1 MHLWFRISVR
11 CYEINQ
17 RRIYIID
24 CKMAAR
30 LALHR
35 LKSMCPNGSD
45 GNGIVLRYPVA
56 RGECSRGSRPIE
68 TQYGHLGILQTRK
81 RITNYVHV
89 DLCRSLLGISNIR
102 QESDR
107 SAERVH
113 HFWAGAF
120 PTQPQSF
127 ILQFRRYQDSQVVIF
142 DKCRWV
148 EQGGVFVVA
157 NIRGGAE
164 YGEAWHMAGQLENK
178 QNVFDDFIAAAEFL
192 KAEGITSEHGLAI
205 QGESNGGLLI
215 GAVTNQRLDL
225 FDAALPSVGVMDM
238 LRFNQFTG
246 GQFWISDYGNS
257 AIEAQFRT
265 LLAYSPYHNVRPGK
279 DYPAIL
285 ATTADADDRVIPGHS
300 FKYIASIQAADV
312 GPKPHLVR
320 IETRAGHGAGK
331 PQDKVIAEI
340 ADMWT
345 FAAHWTGLTIKPQ

>member
-1 MHLWFRISVR
+1 M
-11 CYEINQ
+11 
-17 RRIYIID
+17 
-24 CKMAAR
+24 
-30 LALHR
+30 
-35 LKSMCPNGSD
+35 
-45 GNGIVLRYPVA
+45 
-56 RGECSRGSRPIE
+56 
-68 TQYGHLGILQTRK
+68 
-81 RITNYVHV
+81 
-89 DLCRSLLGISNIR
+89 
-102 QESDR
+102 
-107 SAERVH
+107 
-113 HFWAGAF
+113 
-120 PTQPQSF
+120 
-127 ILQFRRYQDSQVVIF
+127 VIF
-142 DKCRWV
+142 DKRRWV

-246 GQFWISDYGNS
+246 GQFWISDNGNP